1 MEQVTAWGKLYVSA
15 LNKNRLCQDCQA
27 ASKYCGSWVRTKA
40 WSYFSRCSSSTQ
52 EACPPNDS
60 SKRSHR
66 IELFVVSA
74 FFADLMKS
82 NSQTWRH
89 TTWSRSAASKI
100 SSHSSSRT
108 PSTWPPA
115 LGGVSST
122 GSRIGWRTWKDRL
135 TAGHDELLFCW
146 SCSLVICDL
155 VAHKNKRFLVIQL
168 QLRHFFKAFF
178 VVLIFAPQLSCDL
191 WWCLFFIDRF
201 CKGSSLT
208 RSWSAV
214 KWVTEQLFTMTECN
228 EWCVNQTDV
237 DISGD
242 PVDGIRWWCSY
253 WKRLP
258 ETEGHHQAGISQP
271 FYVVRLFY

>member
-1 MEQVTAWGKLYVSA
+1 
-15 LNKNRLCQDCQA
+15 
-27 ASKYCGSWVRTKA
+27 
-40 WSYFSRCSSSTQ
+40 
-52 EACPPNDS
+52 
-60 SKRSHR
+60 
-66 IELFVVSA
+66 
-74 FFADLMKS
+74 MKS
-82 NSQTWRH
+82 NSPTWRH

-135 TAGHDELLFCW
+135 TAGHDELLFRW
-146 SCSLVICDL
+146 SCSLVISDL

-214 KWVTEQLFTMTECN
+214 KWVTEKLFTMTECN
-228 EWCVNQTDV
+228 EWRVNQTDV

-242 PVDGIRWWCSY
+242 PVDGVRWWCSY

-271 FYVVRLFY
+271 FYVVRLFYKKKEFTAMTISGESFETPKALVWSLNLHSGHSCWRKSQWNPCSLTLIWKQT